1 MTAPLVHYRSPC
13 ARPEDPCLCGVSA
26 DDSPHVCLAT
36 ALEALADH
44 ACAVCLARVARPSP
58 LDRRARLT
66 EHLHVLTRSRNGAVM
81 RRDEAAETVTALD
94 GEIAKV
100 TADLAA
106 LPADPAGQ

>member
-1 MTAPLVHYRSPC
+1 MSAPLVHYRSPV
-13 ARPEDPCLCGVSA
+13 ARAEDPCLCGVSA

-58 LDRRARLT
+58 LDRRARLA
-66 EHLHVLTRSRNGAVM
+66 EYLHTLKGSRDAAVT

-94 GEIAKV
+94 AEIAEV

-106 LPADPAGQ
+106 VAEKPAGQ